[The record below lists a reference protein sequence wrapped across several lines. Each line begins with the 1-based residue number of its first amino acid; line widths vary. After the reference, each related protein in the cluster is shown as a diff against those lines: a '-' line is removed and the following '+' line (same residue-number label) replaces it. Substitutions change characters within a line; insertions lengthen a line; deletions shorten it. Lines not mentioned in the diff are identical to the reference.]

1 MSISGDDG
9 RWDKIVIEGILLGA
23 TERCKLYM
31 IEERLKGG
39 GGWVEGG
46 RERSIEE
53 CDAVWCMW
61 VR

>member
-9 RWDKIVIEGILLGA
+9 RWDKIVIEEILLGA

-53 CDAVWCMW
+53 CDAV
-61 VR
+61 